1 MPTFRSQKEIT
12 VNCLMVGGPG
22 SGKTSLLYSY
32 ETGKFLNT
40 SLPSELIVER
50 SIEKRGKTLNL
61 RILDTG
67 PVYRILD
74 VAPKL
79 MSAIDVII
87 LCYNVADRGSMETA
101 MNVLS
106 YIELHSTDCE
116 CCESFCST
124 KNKVPK
130 LVVVGTKADLR
141 SNQDTLFEMFDSKK
155 TLVTKLEGQNYSE
168 SIRADMYHEVS
179 ALYHDGVDEL
189 FHELHKLFFPSLM
202 ERFHEFSRKI
212 DMPFAVL

>member
-1 MPTFRSQKEIT
+1 MT

-79 MSAIDVII
+79 MSAIDIII

-155 TLVTKLEGQNYSE
+155 TLVTRSEGQNFAE